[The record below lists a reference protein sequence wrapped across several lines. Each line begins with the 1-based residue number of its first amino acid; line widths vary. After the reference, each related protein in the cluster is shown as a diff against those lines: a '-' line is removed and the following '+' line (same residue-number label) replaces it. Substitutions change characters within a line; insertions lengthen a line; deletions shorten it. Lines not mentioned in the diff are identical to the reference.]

1 MFFFRVKASRM
12 TEHIGFPSEL
22 LDMGLLTQHYSGLH
36 ISPSTFLENGL
47 SIGKFSLD
55 MSYSKLRQRVD
66 KKDWVSH
73 GRPAVVNA
81 FYSFME
87 NSIQFPAGILQG
99 HFFSSDRPKYLN
111 YGAIGWV
118 IGHEVTHGFDDVGRQ
133 FDEEGNLVDWW
144 HPETEKRYLKRA
156 QCMINQYGSYSMPQV
171 PGIKVNGR
179 NTIGENIADNG
190 GIKEAYRAYDEWT
203 RKNGNEDR
211 LPGLKY
217 TPKQLFWISAA
228 GNWCSKQRPQ
238 TMRLRMLTGSHSPG
252 KVRVMATLSNMEEF
266 AKDFQCPVGSKMNPP
281 KSKKCQVW

>member
-1 MFFFRVKASRM
+1 M
-12 TEHIGFPSEL
+12 
-22 LDMGLLTQHYSGLH
+22 
-36 ISPSTFLENGL
+36 
-47 SIGKFSLD
+47 
-55 MSYSKLRQRVD
+55 
-66 KKDWVSH
+66 
-73 GRPAVVNA
+73 
-81 FYSFME
+81 
-87 NSIQFPAGILQG
+87 
-99 HFFSSDRPKYLN
+99 
-111 YGAIGWV
+111 

-190 GIKEAYRAYDEWT
+190 GIKEAYRAYGEWT
-203 RKNGNEDR
+203 RKNGNEVR